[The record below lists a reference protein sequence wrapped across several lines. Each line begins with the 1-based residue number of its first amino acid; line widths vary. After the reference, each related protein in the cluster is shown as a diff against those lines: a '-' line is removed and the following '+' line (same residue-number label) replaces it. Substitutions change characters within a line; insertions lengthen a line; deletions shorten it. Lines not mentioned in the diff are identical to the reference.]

1 MQTINK
7 NNPYKPTNKPMHSQ
21 RGAVMIT
28 VLILSMVLTVAVIS
42 QMNITLLD
50 EKIVANQKNRHIA
63 FQAAEGAIREAEIWL
78 EEQEEVPSPVDDG
91 AGNIWSLGAPQASS
105 SDTEEWWMTGG
116 NDNDWWRDNGLE
128 ALTQA
133 DDLPNIDDDNYRPRY
148 VMEYFAYVQDSLVT
162 GQQKDEQGRNF
173 YRITTRGFG
182 GSDSARVTLQTT
194 YSRR

>member
-1 MQTINK
+1 MQKQHK
-7 NNPYKPTNKPMHSQ
+7 NNKQ

-78 EEQEEVPSPVDDG
+78 EEQAEVPSPLEDG
-91 AGNIWSLGAPQASS
+91 AGSIWSLGSPKQDDADAA
-105 SDTEEWWMTGG
+105 EWWMANA
-116 NDNDWWRDNGLE
+116 NDNEWWQGNGLE
-128 ALTQA
+128 ALTQV
-133 DDLPNIDDDNYRPRY
+133 DDLPNINDEEYRPRY
-148 VMEYFAYVQDSLVT
+148 IMEYYAYVQDSLVT